1 MQVKKCTK
9 ARSLVFKIHTLQ
21 KIYQNKI
28 GQHPFQLLSHGKV
41 SEGRQEYFFSIT
53 QLNMDDIISL
63 SHSDE
68 LTILLSIIEKKIKLF
83 REIGE
88 FL

>member
-1 MQVKKCTK
+1 MQVNKCTK
-9 ARSLVFKIHTLQ
+9 ASSLVFKIHTTQ

-28 GQHPFQLLSHGKV
+28 GQNPFQLLSRGKV

-63 SHSDE
+63 SDE
-68 LTILLSIIEKKIKLF
+68 LTILL
-83 REIGE
+83 
-88 FL
+88 